1 MGRKR
6 KTCFQ
11 CRLMSKN
18 SNISLQRKGIYIL
31 FLVVCFLLLAELI
44 AGNFYYHQYGK
55 RKLALVEL
63 YHAVQSNIKEG
74 RKKKALYKNNYQY
87 QQWCRPD
94 SSETMNHRV
103 FDEMIESN
111 RFIFDSWLNFRNA
124 DYQGSYVNINGYERR
139 TVPSFAA
146 KGKDTV
152 TIWFF
157 GGSTMFG
164 FNVTDAETIPS
175 QLVTLYGQT
184 NHTASLKVV
193 NFSVPYYFSLQE
205 YKLFSQLL
213 DEQPAPDIAIFFDGL
228 NDFWLYNNTYYRET
242 YFTQKLASLFK
253 EGVSELPS
261 NSSAE
266 RTVKSDKP
274 LSAMQTDTLLNN
286 YLQATELIKR
296 KSTQHGIQSL
306 FVIQPVPFYQYPNKS
321 KDKICSREEFS
332 LYNTIYPAL
341 EQRSATDS
349 SFIFFGNMLVQEK
362 GLPFID
368 AIHYSPA
375 FSKTIA
381 ASLLNE
387 LTTRKVVH

>member
-1 MGRKR
+1 
-6 KTCFQ
+6 
-11 CRLMSKN
+11 MSKN

-31 FLVVCFLLLAELI
+31 LLVISLLLIAELI
-44 AGNFYYHQYGK
+44 AGYFYYHQYGK

-63 YHAVQSNIKEG
+63 YHAVQTNIKE
-74 RKKKALYKNNYQY
+74 RKKKKELYQNNYQY

-94 SSETMNHRV
+94 SSETMNHKV
-103 FDEMIESN
+103 FDEMMASN
-111 RFIFDSWLNFRNA
+111 RFIFDSWLSFRNA
-124 DYQGSYVNINGYERR
+124 DYQGTYVNINGYERR
-139 TVPSFAA
+139 TIPSFTE
-146 KGKDTV
+146 KGKDTL

-175 QLVTLYGQT
+175 QFAKLYGST
-184 NHTASLKVV
+184 NNTQSLKVV

-213 DEQPAPDIAIFFDGL
+213 DEQAAPDIAVFFDGL

-242 YFTQKLASLFK
+242 YFTQKLASVFK

-261 NSSAE
+261 NPSAI
-266 RTVKSDKP
+266 RTVKSDRP
-274 LSAMQTDTLLNN
+274 LSAGQTDTLLHQ
-286 YLQATELIKR
+286 YLQVTELIKR
-296 KSTQHGIQSL
+296 KSAQHGIEPL
-306 FVIQPVPFYQYPNKS
+306 FVIQPIPFYHYPNKA
-321 KDKICSREEFS
+321 KDRICSKEEYP
-332 LYNTIYPAL
+332 LYTTVYPAL

-349 SFIFFGNMLVQEK
+349 SFLFFGNLLEQEK

-368 AIHYSPA
+368 AIHYSPS

-381 ASLLNE
+381 ASLLNQF
-387 LTTRKVVH
+387 TARKMVH